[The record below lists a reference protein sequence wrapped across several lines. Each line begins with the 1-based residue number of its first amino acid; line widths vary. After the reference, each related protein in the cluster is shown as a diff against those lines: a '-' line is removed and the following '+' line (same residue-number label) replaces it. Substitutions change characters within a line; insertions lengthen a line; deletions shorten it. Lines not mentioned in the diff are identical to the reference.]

1 MMRVLI
7 MLRPGR
13 PPRRPTDVDSRRF
26 PGLLKLNLDVRIAR
40 YARFAAAAK
49 TMADP
54 RMRPTTPAWLREFDL
69 QLTKQTG
76 KFETIN

>member
-1 MMRVLI
+1 MRVLI

-40 YARFAAAAK
+40 YARFAAAANAPDRRK
-49 TMADP
+49 QSCESSAYNS
-54 RMRPTTPAWLREFDL
+54 R
-69 QLTKQTG
+69 TKPVNL
-76 KFETIN
+76 KR